1 MAIADGH
8 VDGGVKFDAADFR
21 AGQVALGVDM
31 VDMAVFNGGKHAAQV
46 AYDAGL
52 AAVMDFAVPHRVGAD
67 GLLAPA
73 VQLSDEG
80 AVPLGLGAILEFV
93 GGPFVVVALLEVFA
107 QGDAGALGLG
117 HVAVFN
123 YPAL

>member
-1 MAIADGH
+1 MVVLNDGE
-8 VDGGVKFDAADFR
+8 
-21 AGQVALGVDM
+21 
-31 VDMAVFNGGKHAAQV
+31 HAAQV
-46 AYDAGL
+46 AHDAGL
-52 AAVMDFAVPHRVGAD
+52 AAVVDVAAANGVGAD

-73 VQLSDEG
+73 VDLGDEG
-80 AVPLGLGAILEFV
+80 AVPLGLGAVLEFV
-93 GGPFVVVALLEVFA
+93 GGPFVVVVLLEVFA